1 MELVERILRHP
12 AYNEYLHLNAESE
25 KDRQFC
31 IHDLQHALDVARI
44 AYIIALERKLDIN
57 KEIIYI
63 TALLHDIGRWKQ
75 YRAGLDHALEGA
87 FLAEEI
93 LHDIGVPD
101 QAAELILAAI
111 KGHRRKSKSSNN
123 TISSNNIK
131 NSNNIINSNSE
142 NEVNNQKKTDRG
154 SVLGDIICESD
165 KACRFCINCGKLDEC
180 NWYTDGSRPVFK
192 Y

>member
-1 MELVERILRHP
+1 MEFVDRIFRHP
-12 AYNEYLHLNAESE
+12 AYNEYLHFNAEYE

-31 IHDLQHALDVARI
+31 IHDQQHALDVARI

-57 KEIIYI
+57 KEIIYL

-75 YRAGLDHALEGA
+75 YQSGLDHALEGA
-87 FLAEEI
+87 FLAEGI

-101 QAAELILAAI
+101 QAAEVILAAI
-111 KGHRRKSKSSNN
+111 KGHRRKSISRNS
-123 TISSNNIK
+123 TIS
-131 NSNNIINSNSE
+131 SNNIINSNSE
-142 NEVNNQKKTDRG
+142 NEYNDQKKTDMG
-154 SVLGDIICESD
+154 SALGDILYESD